1 MLLDLYIVTLLFFQ
15 NNDKI
20 VQMNGDIIQEAED
33 TLSKF
38 FSKVQQYTDV
48 FNRNIDTITG
58 ALEDEYNEGRI
69 SLWKL

>member
-20 VQMNGDIIQEAED
+20 VQMNGGIIQEAED

>member
-1 MLLDLYIVTLLFFQ
+1 
-15 NNDKI
+15 
-20 VQMNGDIIQEAED
+20 MNGDIIQEAED

-38 FSKVQQYTDV
+38 FSKIQLSTDV

-69 SLWKL
+69 SS